1 MLQWTLGCT
10 CLFQIWFPWCVCPGV
25 GLLVFKGKLDCVF
38 FCREPLITSWPMQRK
53 PQILTLSD
61 PSQTSMACLFP
72 RGSLRTVL
80 SILAKSQ
87 TFTNFLLVP
96 LYFLRD
102 LKWKIPLI
110 FFDYDTYVYIIKSLP
125 TLGSS
130 WDSSS
135 SLHPCGLRVIINRT
149 SFCSPSFFQF
159 GQYTI
164 LSPLLVSLH
173 AIILAHLSSTLC
185 SPVFIPAGEVA
196 LHS

>member
-1 MLQWTLGCT
+1 MVQSSAQLCFISSHVSQQWVTSPHGACLLLRRLIGFWIFLGC
-10 CLFQIWFPWCVCPGV
+10 F
-25 GLLVFKGKLDCVF
+25 LLDAG
-38 FCREPLITSWPMQRK
+38 
-53 PQILTLSD
+53 
-61 PSQTSMACLFP
+61 SMACLFP

-80 SILAKSQ
+80 SFLAKSQ
-87 TFTNFLLVP
+87 SFTNFLLVP

-125 TLGSS
+125 TLGSN
-130 WDSSS
+130 WGSSS
-135 SLHPCGLRVIINRT
+135 SLHPCGLRVIINGT
-149 SFCSPSFFQF
+149 SFCSPGFFQF

-173 AIILAHLSSTLC
+173 AVILAHLSSTLC
-185 SPVFIPAGEVA
+185 SPVFIPAGEESQVS